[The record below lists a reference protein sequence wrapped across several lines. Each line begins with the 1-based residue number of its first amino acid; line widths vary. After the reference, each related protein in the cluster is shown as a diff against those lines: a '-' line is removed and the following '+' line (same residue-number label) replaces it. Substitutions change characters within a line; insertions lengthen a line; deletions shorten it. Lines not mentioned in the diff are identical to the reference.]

1 MRARVTAR
9 ITPLFLALASFAC
22 GKRPAQTD
30 AAPSATASAVAP
42 AASCAEGRHALE
54 QHVATGA
61 STCAADGD
69 CACVDL
75 PQAEAAPGQ
84 KERFCGLVVPK
95 SQAGA
100 LREENDRLT
109 SAGCAPSGTCPATPC
124 EAMCVPRRGGNFC
137 DKRTRCK
144 EITVQADALVKR
156 LDLACKR
163 DTDCAGYPAGIG
175 QNCGGVGNRASVA
188 PILELAREFRER
200 SCGYATNCAPR
211 QVTRPACSEGMCVG
225 APLDRGRN

>member
-1 MRARVTAR
+1 MGAAVPARVT
-9 ITPLFLALASFAC
+9 LLLVALASFAC
-22 GKRPAQTD
+22 ETRRPQTD
-30 AAPSATASAVAP
+30 STPRPSASAVAP
-42 AASCAEGRHALE
+42 AASCTEGQRTLE
-54 QHVATGA
+54 QHVVTGE

-75 PQAEAAPGQ
+75 PQAAATADQ
-84 KERFCGLVVPK
+84 KDRFCGLVVPK
-95 SQAGA
+95 RRVGA
-100 LREENDRLT
+100 LREENDRLA
-109 SAGCAPSGTCPATPC
+109 SAGCAPPGTCPATPC
-124 EAMCVPRRGGNFC
+124 EAMCVPLRGGAFC

-144 EITVQADALVKR
+144 EITIQADALVKR

-163 DTDCAGYPAGIG
+163 DTDCVGYPAGIG

-200 SCGYATNCAPR
+200 SCAYATNCAPR
-211 QVTRPACSEGMCVG
+211 AATRPVCSDGMCVE